1 MAEFELDGAKYQL
14 AKLDAMTQFHVSR
27 RVMPLMSALGADGE
41 KGDAMTKLF
50 AAVGQLSDADT
61 EYVIGKC
68 LADCRR
74 LTGETAA
81 KVYVNGRLMFEDIG
95 MMGMLRL
102 TMETLRENLT
112 DFFTGL
118 GSASPPVGS

>member
-1 MAEFELDGAKYQL
+1 MVDFDLGGVTYRL

-27 RVMPLMSALGADGE
+27 RIMPLMGAIGGE
-41 KGDAMTKLF
+41 GDNMAKLF
-50 AAVGQLSDADT
+50 AAVGQLSDVDT

-74 LTGETAA
+74 GDSSA
-81 KVYVNGRLMFEDIG
+81 KIYVSGKLMFDDIG

-102 TMETLRENLT
+102 TMETLKENLA
-112 DFFTGL
+112 DFFSGL
-118 GSASPPVGS
+118 GSASPAGGS